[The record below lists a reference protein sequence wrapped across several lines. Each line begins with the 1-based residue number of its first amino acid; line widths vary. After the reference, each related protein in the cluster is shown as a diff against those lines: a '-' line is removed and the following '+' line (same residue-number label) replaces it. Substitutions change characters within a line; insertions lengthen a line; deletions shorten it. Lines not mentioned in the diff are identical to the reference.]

1 MVTDSKKANSND
13 LITKIKSL
21 QETIDKQ
28 STVSLIDIDLQLD
41 NIRTLYESYIL
52 LREDI
57 MVQKEKNKK
66 KSNLSEC
73 GTLPLFDD
81 MEEDINTEEEP
92 QKEIDSPAIEEEI
105 QQIETEDL
113 EKEVIPEFLEIP
125 EEIQEVE
132 VPAIEV
138 DEPEVEL
145 EINIEENELLQ
156 EFVSEIEEKNNEEK
170 NNETDEIEEEL
181 EEDFEENLEEDE
193 TEEDI
198 VSIPDMD
205 IELDVTT
212 SATPSEQIISSTQ
225 EEELSAEKSHF
236 VAEIDIDSIEFAE
249 DEDDEDDDSDE
260 DEEEIQPSQSS
271 HMGIPSGR
279 PVYWGDEVDI
289 EQPIAAKPTSIGDK
303 FKNEKPSLNEI
314 VSGFKP
320 DSSIGMKL
328 QNESITDLM
337 KSIDMN
343 NKFLFV
349 KELFKGNG
357 SAFTEEINNL
367 NNHSKLDG
375 ALRYL
380 DKIKEKYHWDE
391 KSEAY
396 YQLYHLIL
404 RKYAK

>member
-1 MVTDSKKANSND
+1 MATDFKKMSSND
-13 LITKIKSL
+13 LIAKIKSL

-28 STVSLIDIDLQLD
+28 SMVSLIDIDLQLD
-41 NIRTLYESYIL
+41 YIRALYESSII

-57 MVQKEKNKK
+57 MAQKEKNKK

-73 GTLPLFDD
+73 GTLPLFNDI
-81 MEEDINTEEEP
+81 EEDITIEKEP
-92 QKEIDSPAIEEEI
+92 QKEINPPFIEEET
-105 QQIETEDL
+105 QQIETEEL
-113 EKEVIPEFLEIP
+113 EEELIP
-125 EEIQEVE
+125 EEIEKEVKI
-132 VPAIEV
+132 PAIEV
-138 DEPEVEL
+138 DDPEVEM
-145 EINIEENELLQ
+145 EINIEEDQALQ
-156 EFVSEIEEKNNEEK
+156 EFVPENEEDDE
-170 NNETDEIEEEL
+170 ETV
-181 EEDFEENLEEDE
+181 
-193 TEEDI
+193 EEDI

-205 IELDVTT
+205 IGLNATIA
-212 SATPSEQIISSTQ
+212 ATPSEQIISSTQ
-225 EEELSAEKSHF
+225 EEELSTEESHF

-249 DEDDEDDDSDE
+249 DEDEDEEDDDSNG
-260 DEEEIQPSQSS
+260 EEEIQSS

-279 PVYWGDEVDI
+279 PAYWGDEVDI

-303 FKNEKPSLNEI
+303 FRNEKPSLNEI

-367 NNHSKLDG
+367 NNYSKLDG

-380 DKIKEKYHWDE
+380 DKIKDKYHWDE

>member
-1 MVTDSKKANSND
+1 MVTDSKKTNSND
-13 LITKIKSL
+13 LIVKIKSL

-28 STVSLIDIDLQLD
+28 SMASLIDVDLQLD
-41 NIRTLYESYIL
+41 NIRTLYESYII

-81 MEEDINTEEEP
+81 IEEDIYTKEEP
-92 QKEIDSPAIEEEI
+92 LKEINPSFIEEEI
-105 QQIETEDL
+105 QQVKTEKF
-113 EKEVIPEFLEIP
+113 EKEVFLEIQ
-125 EEIQEVE
+125 EEIKEVE
-132 VPAIEV
+132 ETENEVKIPAIEV
-138 DEPEVEL
+138 NEPEIEL
-145 EINIEENELLQ
+145 KINIEENPLLQ
-156 EFVSEIEEKNNEEK
+156 EFVSEIEEENSEEYEEK
-170 NNETDEIEEEL
+170 TDDI
-181 EEDFEENLEEDE
+181 DNSKKIKENA
-193 TEEDI
+193 EEDI

-205 IELDVTT
+205 IELNATIGT
-212 SATPSEQIISSTQ
+212 TPSEQITSSTQ
-225 EEELSAEKSHF
+225 EEELSTGKSHF
-236 VAEIDIDSIEFAE
+236 VTEIDIDSIEFAD
-249 DEDDEDDDSDE
+249 DEDDEDEDDDDSDG
-260 DEEEIQPSQSS
+260 DEEEIQPLQSS
-271 HMGIPSGR
+271 QIGISSGR
-279 PVYWGDEVDI
+279 PAYWGDEVDI
-289 EQPIAAKPTSIGDK
+289 EQSIAAKPASIGDK

-328 QNESITDLM
+328 QNESVTDLM